1 MMIEGKVSVE
11 PQTKGRDMF
20 KSLIGATVCAS
31 VLVLSGCA
39 TAPQRHN
46 IQSSETYNV
55 SYDAAWEGVVS
66 YFASHNIQIKNIAKD
81 SGVIYAEAATFDDS
95 VADCGKPGLLV
106 VTGRRATF
114 NVFVHKV
121 PAGTQVSVNTEFMEG
136 LAFGQSRSTRQCTSR
151 GSLEAAI
158 LNAVRNGSST

>member
-1 MMIEGKVSVE
+1 MYKNGIYAVSLV
-11 PQTKGRDMF
+11 
-20 KSLIGATVCAS
+20 SLLT
-31 VLVLSGCA
+31 LSGCA

-46 IQSSETYNV
+46 VQNSETFSV
-55 SYDAAWEGVVS
+55 GYDAAWESVVS

-81 SGVIYAEAATFDDS
+81 SGVIYAEAASFDDS
-95 VADCGKPGLLV
+95 VADCGKSGLLAI
-106 VTGRRATF
+106 TGRRATF

-136 LAFGQSRSTRQCTSR
+136 LAFGQSRTTRQCTSR
-151 GSLEAAI
+151 GVLESTI